1 MRAPNMR
8 AVVVGNRLCSSIQL
22 QNGNEPKLF
31 QAWLKAREVEERNI
45 RRQCRA
51 GKYSQSK

>member
-1 MRAPNMR
+1 MR

-31 QAWLKAREVEERNI
+31 QAWLKAREVEEKRI
-45 RRQCRA
+45 SKQCRVA
-51 GKYSQSK
+51 KYINGR